1 MRQIVASAREQV
13 HPLRMRIVRHVVVD
27 STSERAFASLAAG
40 EARHLDA
47 HVAQA
52 QTHGRG
58 RRGALWHSPRGGGVW
73 LSMIFLPPRPLP
85 GAALTIAAGLAA
97 LDATR
102 AVGCA
107 QCRLKWPND
116 VVDARGAKLAGVL
129 VETRGLDPR
138 APHSVVGVGIDATM
152 VDFPAELADERPV
165 TSLALL
171 GCDAD
176 PSKVESALL
185 AALPRRVEEIET
197 RPRGLAEDFL
207 DALGLAGRRVV
218 VDGSI
223 GRLEALDLER
233 GLRLAAD
240 VGGERWIPLETT
252 VSVREA

>member
-1 MRQIVASAREQV
+1 
-13 HPLRMRIVRHVVVD
+13 
-27 STSERAFASLAAG
+27 
-40 EARHLDA
+40 
-47 HVAQA
+47 
-52 QTHGRG
+52 
-58 RRGALWHSPRGGGVW
+58 
-73 LSMIFLPPRPLP
+73 MIFLPPRPLP

-138 APHSVVGVGIDATM
+138 APHYVVGVGIDATM

>member
-1 MRQIVASAREQV
+1 
-13 HPLRMRIVRHVVVD
+13 MRIVRHGEVD

-47 HVAQA
+47 HVAEA

-58 RRGALWHSPRGGGVW
+58 RRGARWHSPRGAGVW
-73 LSMIFLPPRPLP
+73 LSMVLLPPRPLP

-102 AVGCA
+102 AVGCG

-138 APHSVVGVGIDATM
+138 APHYVVGVGIDVAQ
-152 VDFPAELADERPV
+152 VEFPAELVQERPV

-171 GCDAD
+171 GCGAD
-176 PSKVESALL
+176 LAAVEAALL
-185 AALPRRVEEIET
+185 AALPRRIEEIEL
-197 RPRGLAEDFL
+197 RPRALADDFL
-207 DALGLAGRRVV
+207 AALALAGRRVV
-218 VDGSI
+218 VDGAM
-223 GRLEALDLER
+223 GRLVALDLER
-233 GLRLAAD
+233 GLRLATD
-240 VGGERWIPLETT
+240 DGEERWIPLETT
-252 VSVREA
+252 TSVREA